1 MSRSETPLDLIEEH
15 SGQGL
20 GEGVHRDPREHCGG
34 WSVCLRDR
42 EEAGTGRGESR
53 GLGLPSQP
61 WGERPP
67 DPLDTRPSLAAQLIT
82 VAAAARVIP
91 VGILLSRQ

>member
-20 GEGVHRDPREHCGG
+20 GEGVHRDPREHCGR

-42 EEAGTGRGESR
+42 EEAGTGRGGQEAWGSPR
-53 GLGLPSQP
+53 SLGENVPQTLWTPD
-61 WGERPP
+61 RP
-67 DPLDTRPSLAAQLIT
+67 
-82 VAAAARVIP
+82 
-91 VGILLSRQ
+91 LLHS